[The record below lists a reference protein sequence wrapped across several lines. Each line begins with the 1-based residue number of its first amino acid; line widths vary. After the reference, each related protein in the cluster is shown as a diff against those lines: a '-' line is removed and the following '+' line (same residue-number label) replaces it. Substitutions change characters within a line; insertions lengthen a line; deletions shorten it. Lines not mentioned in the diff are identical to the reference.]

1 MSAHDTIV
9 EMFEEYIKQ
18 HEELTVKKK
27 KVASGRARK
36 ALQSIAVACKERRK
50 ECIEFV
56 KTL

>member
-1 MSAHDTIV
+1 MAI
-9 EMFEEYIKQ
+9 
-18 HEELTVKKK
+18 KKK

-36 ALQSIAVACKERRK
+36 ALQAIAVACKERRK

>member
-1 MSAHDTIV
+1 MTLV

-36 ALQSIAVACKERRK
+36 ALQAIAVACKERRK